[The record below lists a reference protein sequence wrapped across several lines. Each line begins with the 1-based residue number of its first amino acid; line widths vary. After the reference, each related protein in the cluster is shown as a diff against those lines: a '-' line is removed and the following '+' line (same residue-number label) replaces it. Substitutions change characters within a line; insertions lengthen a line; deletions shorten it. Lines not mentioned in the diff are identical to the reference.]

1 MKTGKSLT
9 FRSILISY
17 LVLCLA
23 MLTVTII
30 GYSSSIFYV
39 QKEIRNSAAL
49 RMREVVGK
57 IENNIRLSY
66 QLCDTLAVSGGLDD
80 IALIEGNFSPQQ
92 ILDSMKLKNTMSE
105 LNVQNNLCQNLHIY
119 FLKSDSILS
128 SNSQRREGKEDISF
142 FCRQYGI
149 TAQDFYCWMTE
160 ENQKSY
166 QVLSDNQ
173 IWFFRPVND
182 TQNNRIAVIF
192 AEYSG
197 SRLIGD
203 PGAENCI
210 YIETPE
216 KENVIYSRKLEENQK
231 NGYIKVEK
239 QMSMF
244 QWNCD
249 MYVPNTLFYGEL
261 RRFAMILT
269 AELLMLISVAVI
281 GSWYFSKKTYV
292 PVGNLISDNKKLSK
306 KVKKKEETREFR
318 ELEKYL
324 TGAVKNFPYASLNKL
339 SDQEKYIMIQFA
351 FDGNGD
357 AVFRDQEK
365 KEKPEELEHFVLEN
379 ILKEQIF
386 EKYPGILLQPEKDF
400 VAVVNLSEPEHDEK
414 EIRSLLKTVEQF
426 YSRTFHISA
435 CIMIGE
441 CQSDYKKMKEAYH
454 LLEESMQYLE
464 FWSTSAPAG
473 VYVYGEMMDADEDSH
488 SSVYMTGSRRL
499 LNCLESEDFE
509 GAYRELNQIYQSA
522 FSRNQKELRINRYR
536 MYGLIGTLITTLD
549 ISANEED
556 KAYYQSLN

>member
-261 RRFAMILT
+261 RRFAMIL
-269 AELLMLISVAVI
+269 
-281 GSWYFSKKTYV
+281 
-292 PVGNLISDNKKLSK
+292 
-306 KVKKKEETREFR
+306 
-318 ELEKYL
+318 
-324 TGAVKNFPYASLNKL
+324 
-339 SDQEKYIMIQFA
+339 
-351 FDGNGD
+351 
-357 AVFRDQEK
+357 
-365 KEKPEELEHFVLEN
+365 
-379 ILKEQIF
+379 
-386 EKYPGILLQPEKDF
+386 
-400 VAVVNLSEPEHDEK
+400 
-414 EIRSLLKTVEQF
+414 
-426 YSRTFHISA
+426 
-435 CIMIGE
+435 C
-441 CQSDYKKMKEAYH
+441 
-454 LLEESMQYLE
+454 
-464 FWSTSAPAG
+464 
-473 VYVYGEMMDADEDSH
+473 
-488 SSVYMTGSRRL
+488 
-499 LNCLESEDFE
+499 
-509 GAYRELNQIYQSA
+509 
-522 FSRNQKELRINRYR
+522 
-536 MYGLIGTLITTLD
+536 
-549 ISANEED
+549 
-556 KAYYQSLN
+556 

>member
-1 MKTGKSLT
+1 MKTGKALT

-49 RMREVVGK
+49 HMREVVGK

-216 KENVIYSRKLEENQK
+216 
-231 NGYIKVEK
+231 
-239 QMSMF
+239 
-244 QWNCD
+244 
-249 MYVPNTLFYGEL
+249 
-261 RRFAMILT
+261 
-269 AELLMLISVAVI
+269 
-281 GSWYFSKKTYV
+281 
-292 PVGNLISDNKKLSK
+292 
-306 KVKKKEETREFR
+306 
-318 ELEKYL
+318 
-324 TGAVKNFPYASLNKL
+324 
-339 SDQEKYIMIQFA
+339 
-351 FDGNGD
+351 
-357 AVFRDQEK
+357 
-365 KEKPEELEHFVLEN
+365 
-379 ILKEQIF
+379 
-386 EKYPGILLQPEKDF
+386 
-400 VAVVNLSEPEHDEK
+400 
-414 EIRSLLKTVEQF
+414 
-426 YSRTFHISA
+426 
-435 CIMIGE
+435 
-441 CQSDYKKMKEAYH
+441 
-454 LLEESMQYLE
+454 
-464 FWSTSAPAG
+464 
-473 VYVYGEMMDADEDSH
+473 
-488 SSVYMTGSRRL
+488 
-499 LNCLESEDFE
+499 
-509 GAYRELNQIYQSA
+509 
-522 FSRNQKELRINRYR
+522 
-536 MYGLIGTLITTLD
+536 
-549 ISANEED
+549 
-556 KAYYQSLN
+556 